1 MISGWYLSLKKK
13 LTLQT
18 FEYFLILSVTCWDSV
33 EEKLRQITKH
43 SRSSFQLS
51 KNVHL
56 FLPVPAS
63 FVVNRLTVKWH
74 NKLHLPTGK
83 SDGSIKNG

>member
-1 MISGWYLSLKKK
+1 M
-13 LTLQT
+13 
-18 FEYFLILSVTCWDSV
+18 

-43 SRSSFQLS
+43 SRSSFQQS
-51 KNVHL
+51 KNVYL
-56 FLPVPAS
+56 FPPVPAS

-83 SDGSIKNG
+83 SDGSIKNCHKWEPFFTGKGADVRGGEIL